1 MWSCKDVTEHASDR
15 LEGRLTLRE
24 RIALQ
29 AHLAMCVHCRRYL
42 RQFARTVGLLQ
53 AMPAEPRDAAGEEQ
67 AMALFREMKGRPPA

>member
-1 MWSCKDVTEHASDR
+1 MWSCKDVTERASDR

-53 AMPAEPRDAAGEEQ
+53 AMPAEPPDAAGEEQ
-67 AMALFREMKGRPPA
+67 AMALFRQMKGQPPA